1 MDHSYDHLVKKKRL
15 SVRLGQLMRRALR
28 TVHQKGMEIQTIMF
42 VPHSEKSILNFH
54 IYNYTIAFAVLLII
68 GILVLA
74 LAFSFKREPADA
86 NLKPLREEDRKMM
99 LALGK
104 YHDSARELKREFDS
118 YETALKSLYKAAGM
132 NYPQHER
139 LAPVTND
146 AKGIVFTYPRDAELL
161 SRLGIRLD
169 TSRTHISNVYRFVD
183 ARRSILNA
191 MPSAWPVKDYAGQRT
206 SGYGVRMSPFAK
218 KYVYHKGI
226 DLAYIQGT
234 PIIATA
240 DGVVTYSGWLGGY
253 GNTIIIDHKY
263 GYRSLYAHNYR
274 LNVSVGRRVRKG
286 ETVAFMGKTGKTTG
300 VHLHYEV
307 RLGDVP
313 VDPWSYMTTRF

>member
-1 MDHSYDHLVKKKRL
+1 MDHSYDHLVRKKKL
-15 SVRLGQLMRRALR
+15 SVRIEQFVRRILR
-28 TVHQKGMEIQTIMF
+28 AIHQKGMEMQTIMF

-54 IYNYTIAFAVLLII
+54 LYNYTIAFAALVLI

-99 LALGK
+99 LSLGK
-104 YHDSARELKREFDS
+104 YHDSARELQREFDA
-118 YETALKSLYKAAGM
+118 YESALKNLYKASGM
-132 NYPQHER
+132 NYPQRER
-139 LAPVTND
+139 MAPATND

-161 SRLGIRLD
+161 SKLGIRLD
-169 TSRTHISNVYRFVD
+169 TSRPHLTNVYKFVD
-183 ARRSILNA
+183 ARRMLLTA
-191 MPSAWPVKDYAGQRT
+191 MPSAWPVRDYAGQRT
-206 SGYGVRMSPFAK
+206 SGFGVRMSPFAK
-218 KYVYHKGI
+218 KYVYHKGV

-240 DGVVTYSGWLGGY
+240 DGVVAYAGWLGGY
-253 GNTIIIDHKY
+253 GHAVIIDHKF

-274 LNVSVGRRVRKG
+274 LNVVPGKRVRKG
-286 ETVAFMGKTGKTTG
+286 DTIAFMGKTGKTTG